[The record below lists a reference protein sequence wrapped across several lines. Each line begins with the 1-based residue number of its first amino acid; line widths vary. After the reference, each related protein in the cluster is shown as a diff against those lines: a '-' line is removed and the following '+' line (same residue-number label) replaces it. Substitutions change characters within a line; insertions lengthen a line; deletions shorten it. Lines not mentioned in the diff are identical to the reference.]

1 LAEDTGALPKHLAII
16 MDGNGR
22 WAQQRGLT
30 RQQGHKQGV
39 EAARQIVRD
48 IEAREIRFLT
58 LYAFSSEN
66 WRRPKGEVSFLMRLI
81 GRYIESDLAELKA
94 NGTKLK
100 ILGRRQGLP
109 ASLLR
114 LIDQAEAETATNDR
128 LHLQIAFNYGG
139 RDEIVDAVQALAR
152 ASVAGAVDPQKIDEA
167 TVANALTTGSIPD
180 PDLIIRTS
188 GEYRLSNFLLWQAA
202 YAELYFTSVLW
213 PDFGAEDLNT
223 ALADYARR
231 QRRFGDVKP
240 KRRVRSA

>member
-1 LAEDTGALPKHLAII
+1 MAEGTSALPKHLAII

-39 EAARQIVRD
+39 EAARRIVRE
-48 IEAREIRFLT
+48 IEAREIRYLT

-81 GRYIESDLAELKA
+81 GRYIESDLAELKS
-94 NGTKLK
+94 NGTRLT
-100 ILGRRQGLP
+100 ILGRRTGLSAP
-109 ASLLR
+109 LVK
-114 LIDQAEAETATNDR
+114 LIEQAEAETSSNDQ

-139 RDEIVDAVQALAR
+139 RDEIVDAVRTLAQASLD
-152 ASVAGAVDPQKIDEA
+152 GTVDPQAIDEA
-167 TVANALTTGSIPD
+167 TVANALTTQSMPD
-180 PDLIIRTS
+180 PDFIIRTS

-202 YAELYFTSVLW
+202 YAELYFTPVLW
-213 PDFGAEDLNT
+213 PDFNIRDLNK
-223 ALADYARR
+223 ALADFTQR

-240 KRRVRSA
+240 KRVKSA

>member
-1 LAEDTGALPKHLAII
+1 LAGGTSALPKHLAII

-22 WAQQRGLT
+22 WAQQRGLS

-39 EAARQIVRD
+39 EAARRIVRE
-48 IEAREIRFLT
+48 IEAREISYLT

-94 NGTKLK
+94 NGTRLK
-100 ILGRRQGLP
+100 ILGRRTGLSP
-109 ASLLR
+109 SLVK
-114 LIDQAEAETATNDR
+114 LIERAEAETASNDR

-139 RDEIVDAVQALAR
+139 RDEIVDAVRALAQ
-152 ASVAGAVDPQKIDEA
+152 ASLDGTVDPQAIDEA
-167 TVANALTTGSIPD
+167 AVANALVTRSMPD
-180 PDLIIRTS
+180 PDFIIRTS

-202 YAELYFTSVLW
+202 YAELYFTPVLW
-213 PDFGAEDLNT
+213 PDFSIGDLKK
-223 ALADYARR
+223 ALDDFAQR

-240 KRRVRSA
+240 KRVKTA